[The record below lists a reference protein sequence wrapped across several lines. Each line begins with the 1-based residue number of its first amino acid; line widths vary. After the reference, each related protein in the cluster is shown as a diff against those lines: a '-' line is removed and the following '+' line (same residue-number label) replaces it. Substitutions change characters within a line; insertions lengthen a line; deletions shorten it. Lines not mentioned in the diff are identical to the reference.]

1 MGQQAGWGLGAA
13 GDPMGHSEG
22 MDWTIRKRWLHPQLQ
37 LMDAIQDAPN
47 EDETLTG
54 KEFKC
59 MDMVGFPV
67 TTL

>member
-1 MGQQAGWGLGAA
+1 
-13 GDPMGHSEG
+13 MGHSEG